1 MKRIDTSCVG
11 LKLCEG
17 EFLLSFNC
25 DDWAIV
31 WSDKDEM
38 EKIYNKSKSRIIRL
52 REEFNKGNLTLKI
65 PFLEYTTGDM
75 TKYSPLDFEL
85 ESFLLNELKP
95 LCKDEIIEHAKESK
109 PFKPIIVVLE
119 GMLHPMMDANKFL
132 RLQFKYLKNSSLLSK
147 KSELEIESFLSL
159 SDLEVERI
167 YDESLYDIG
176 NGEQQSKL
184 REKFI
189 DEAKMKNPFILELLV
204 NHIIDQ
210 KPTLIGEH
218 DDSKY
223 MVYFNKEYSAPLIYF
238 PVKAKNSIPS
248 QSAFMARIIGVL
260 TFASNVPL
268 INNSTLIIKV
278 AALAIPFNYN
288 D

>member
-1 MKRIDTSCVG
+1 M
-11 LKLCEG
+11 
-17 EFLLSFNC
+17 SFIC

-31 WSDKDEM
+31 WSDRDEM
-38 EKIYNKSKSRIIRL
+38 KKIYNKSKSGIVKL
-52 REEFNKGNLTLKI
+52 REEFNKGNLTFKL

-75 TKYSPLDFEL
+75 TEDSPLDFEL

-95 LCKDEIIEHAKESK
+95 LCKDEIIEHIKGSR

-119 GMLHPMMDANKFL
+119 GILHPMMDTNKFL
-132 RLQFKYLKNSSLLSK
+132 RLQFEYLKNSNLLSK
-147 KSELEIESFLSL
+147 ESEMEIESFLSL
-159 SDLEVERI
+159 SDLEFVRI

-176 NGEQQSKL
+176 NGGQQSKL
-184 REKFI
+184 REKYI
-189 DEAKMKNPFILELLV
+189 DEAKIKNQFIMELLV

-218 DDSKY
+218 DDSRY

-238 PVKAKNSIPS
+238 PVKAKKSIPS
-248 QSAFMARIIGVL
+248 QSGFMARIIGVL

-268 INNSTLIIKV
+268 LNTSTFVIKV

-288 D
+288 A